1 MLLEKGCGAYFTQ
14 LDSIINA
21 DEFINEILGFTCVIW
36 YKLRVITDR
45 VRVDTNSNQKMSNNK
60 NNNNGTQLDNSDI
73 SYRIID
79 LLTSNELLLDPQSNL
94 IKELS
99 KLKLNCTVIHKCHR
113 DIFFN
118 KWSYSI
124 NSI

>member
-21 DEFINEILGFTCVIW
+21 DEFINEILGLTCVIW
-36 YKLRVITDR
+36 YKLRVITDIL
-45 VRVDTNSNQKMSNNK
+45 RVDTNSNQKMSNNK

-79 LLTSNELLLDPQSNL
+79 LLT
-94 IKELS
+94 
-99 KLKLNCTVIHKCHR
+99 
-113 DIFFN
+113 
-118 KWSYSI
+118 
-124 NSI
+124 